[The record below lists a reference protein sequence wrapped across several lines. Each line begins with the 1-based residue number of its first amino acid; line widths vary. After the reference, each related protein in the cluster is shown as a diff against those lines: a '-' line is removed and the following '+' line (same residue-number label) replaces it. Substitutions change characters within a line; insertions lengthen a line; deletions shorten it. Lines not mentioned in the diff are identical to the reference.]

1 MVFLAFFKIFICIPV
16 FKLIDSLYWSSQST
30 SKMTMRHVR
39 VFVKNRSANMKNIR
53 QRQEVKG
60 RESTSVPKNGH
71 KDRDEDQFDR
81 QTT

>member
-1 MVFLAFFKIFICIPV
+1 MVFLAFFKIFIWIPV

-53 QRQEVKG
+53 QRQEVEG